1 MTRTAALPT
10 YEEFVAGCRK
20 DAAERVLVER
30 RSDHAVVTMHDP
42 ERLNAL
48 SGPLTCSC
56 STASRSL
63 PRTPRSAPWSSRGPT
78 RGSRPAATSR

>member
-30 RSDHAVVTMHDP
+30 RGDHAVVTMHDP

-48 SGPLTCSC
+48 SGPLTVQLLDRLRRSRWRSSPSRC
-56 STASRSL
+56 ASR
-63 PRTPRSAPWSSRGPT
+63 PHGHRAGV
-78 RGSRPAATSR
+78 AALR